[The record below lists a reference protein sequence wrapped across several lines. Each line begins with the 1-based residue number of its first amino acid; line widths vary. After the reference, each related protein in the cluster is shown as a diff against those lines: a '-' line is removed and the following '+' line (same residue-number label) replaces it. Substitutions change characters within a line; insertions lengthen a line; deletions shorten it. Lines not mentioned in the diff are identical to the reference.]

1 MHSIPGTKKKVE
13 NIFRKKIEN
22 GLFTRKLL
30 EEAIMYHYEGL
41 QEYFNNIIS
50 LSESLLRSSQQQ
62 ATLARAACSLYKSS
76 FLVFETYEQQEIVAS
91 LVTHIGSGSNTEA
104 DSALSVLSHLVEAA
118 LVKISRFTIFVK
130 GILDYLDNLS
140 VDQIRILF
148 DVLSKLIYE
157 VITNL
162 SVFDKSFQLTSYQF

>member
-1 MHSIPGTKKKVE
+1 MHSIPGIKKKIE
-13 NIFRKKIEN
+13 NIFHKKIEN

-30 EEAIMYHYEGL
+30 EETIAYHYEGL
-41 QEYFNNIIS
+41 QEYFNNIVS

-62 ATLARAACSLYKSS
+62 TTLARAACSLYHSS
-76 FLVFETYEQQEIVAS
+76 FIAFDTYEQQEIVAS

-104 DSALSVLSHLVEAA
+104 DSALSVLSHLAKA
-118 LVKISRFTIFVK
+118 DLAKLSRFAIFVK

-148 DVLSKLIYE
+148 DVLSKLVYE
-157 VITNL
+157 VIKYL
-162 SVFDKSFQLTSYQF
+162 DY